1 MKHVGLRS
9 DPKDVASQEQLDP
22 WAHIPIGSP
31 FPLWTHL
38 TGVTAPPTDNANYRY
53 IKLTASDSYNT
64 GVLTGE
70 SVTGSAPLVQ
80 ATAVISDAGS
90 PLTGQ
95 TVRLINTER
104 RVIRAGVSGTVEQDA
119 QQGHKHGATYGVV
132 GGSANG
138 SGYTQGVGTIGGDT
152 VAGGYHISGMQGAT
166 GPQLLSGLPY
176 NDGTNGAPRTANE
189 TRAKNIGADYYMR
202 IS

>member
-1 MKHVGLRS
+1 MARRKPLVRYGG
-9 DPKDVASQEQLDP
+9 KDRQLPAGDVLDIDL

-38 TGVTAPPTDNANYRY
+38 TGVAAPPADNPNYRY
-53 IKLTASDSYNT
+53 IKLTASASYNS

-80 ATAVISDAGS
+80 ATAVISDAAS
-90 PLTGQ
+90 PLNGQ

-104 RVIRAGVSGTVEQDA
+104 RGIRAGESGTVQADA
-119 QQGHKHGATYGVV
+119 LQNITGTINLTTGAGVTTSLDAST
-132 GGSANG
+132 GAFARGASKGLFPSFGNANG
-138 SGYTQGVGTIGGDT
+138 FDLTFDASRV
-152 VAGGYHISGMQGAT
+152 V
-166 GPQLLSGLPY
+166 
-176 NDGTNGAPRTANE
+176 RTADE

-202 IS
+202 IR

>member
-9 DPKDVASQEQLDP
+9 DPNDVASQEQLDP

-70 SVTGSAPLVQ
+70 SISGSAPLVQ
-80 ATAVISDAGS
+80 ATAVISDASS
-90 PLTGQ
+90 PLDGQ

-104 RVIRAGVSGTVEQDA
+104 RVLRAGQSGVVEADDIASHTHAVNVSAYSGTPGTYNSRLSGGFNTDLYP
-119 QQGHKHGATYGVV
+119 ATGLFGINNT
-132 GGSANG
+132 GGS
-138 SGYTQGVGTIGGDT
+138 
-152 VAGGYHISGMQGAT
+152 
-166 GPQLLSGLPY
+166 
-176 NDGTNGAPRTANE
+176 E
-189 TRAKNIGADYYMR
+189 TRAKNIGADFYVR
-202 IS
+202 IR

>member
-9 DPKDVASQEQLDP
+9 NAKDIASQEQVDI
-22 WAHIPIGSP
+22 WALIPIGSP

-70 SVTGSAPLVQ
+70 SVSGSAPLVQ
-80 ATAVISDAGS
+80 ATAAISDAGS
-90 PLTGQ
+90 ALNGQ

-104 RVIRAGVSGTVEQDA
+104 RVLRAGSSGTVEADA
-119 QQGHKHGATYGVV
+119 LQGHRHSQSMTT
-132 GGSANG
+132 GGSINTGNDANYIQAI
-138 SGYTQGVGTIGGDT
+138 STGDP
-152 VAGGYHISGMQGAT
+152 IS
-166 GPQLLSGLPY
+166 
-176 NDGTNGAPRTANE
+176 DGTNGTPRIANE
-189 TRAKNIGADYYMR
+189 TRAKSIGADYYMR
-202 IS
+202 IR